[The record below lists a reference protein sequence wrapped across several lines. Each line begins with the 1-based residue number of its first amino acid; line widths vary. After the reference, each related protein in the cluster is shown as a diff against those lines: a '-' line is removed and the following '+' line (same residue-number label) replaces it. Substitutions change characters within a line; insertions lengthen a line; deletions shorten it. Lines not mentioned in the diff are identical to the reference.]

1 MTINKA
7 DISNTSTF
15 GTWKTRTNELL
26 AFARKT
32 VSLGASGENND
43 GDLVLNGNL
52 SLGSVNPTTDTLT
65 VNNISKCASG
75 DFKITNA
82 AEIEGTLT
90 LDTGSGQS
98 SRIQI
103 ANGGSNTWNIHT
115 ASNHSYL
122 EIGDGNSFIRFDGTQ
137 IDGEN
142 IFINTDIMPDEIST
156 VNFVGTGTGSTKSV
170 FAEAE
175 INAGNIIATKISS
188 VGTISAGTSSDFAE
202 VIINGGTINNTVIGG
217 TTAVAGTFSSIATTS
232 NGNVTLN
239 GTGQLRGDVAKADG
253 TTVVDVSEAQFK
265 GTADLLAEGGITEV
279 LKAVYPIGSLYTST
293 ANVNPGDDRAAD
305 GTGGLGFGTW
315 ERYAEGRTL
324 VGVDTEGSIGVV
336 AGHTSEKSAANDFAG
351 RGRSGVVYLTTF
363 NHGLDVGDLIDI
375 NVGDNVTMDAYSS
388 PNNPVSDAF
397 NPWAYTD
404 ANARGLEIIEL
415 GGSSGTAGTGVGSGV
430 PYVRFSIESLYANM
444 TSQQQADYDAIVS
457 FKNFQVGG
465 SDLTASNGMTIRNS
479 RFRAGGSKGGT
490 SHCRLD
496 VEHIPDHVHDMKSP
510 LTDIQYYGINDD
522 NEDPS
527 TRLKANQSF
536 GPTHNSL
543 QYTDQQ
549 RNTEFL
555 GQFGNID
562 GDGQFNRN
570 SGLVRNYNGNQ
581 IVDIDVDKG
590 HENMPPYEVV
600 YIYRRTA

>member
-1 MTINKA
+1 
-7 DISNTSTF
+7 
-15 GTWKTRTNELL
+15 
-26 AFARKT
+26 
-32 VSLGASGENND
+32 
-43 GDLVLNGNL
+43 
-52 SLGSVNPTTDTLT
+52 
-65 VNNISKCASG
+65 
-75 DFKITNA
+75 
-82 AEIEGTLT
+82 
-90 LDTGSGQS
+90 
-98 SRIQI
+98 
-103 ANGGSNTWNIHT
+103 
-115 ASNHSYL
+115 
-122 EIGDGNSFIRFDGTQ
+122 
-137 IDGEN
+137 
-142 IFINTDIMPDEIST
+142 
-156 VNFVGTGTGSTKSV
+156 
-170 FAEAE
+170 
-175 INAGNIIATKISS
+175 
-188 VGTISAGTSSDFAE
+188 
-202 VIINGGTINNTVIGG
+202 
-217 TTAVAGTFSSIATTS
+217 
-232 NGNVTLN
+232 
-239 GTGQLRGDVAKADG
+239 
-253 TTVVDVSEAQFK
+253 
-265 GTADLLAEGGITEV
+265 
-279 LKAVYPIGSLYTST
+279 
-293 ANVNPGDDRAAD
+293 
-305 GTGGLGFGTW
+305 
-315 ERYAEGRTL
+315 
-324 VGVDTEGSIGVV
+324 
-336 AGHTSEKSAANDFAG
+336 
-351 RGRSGVVYLTTF
+351 
-363 NHGLDVGDLIDI
+363 
-375 NVGDNVTMDAYSS
+375 
-388 PNNPVSDAF
+388 
-397 NPWAYTD
+397 
-404 ANARGLEIIEL
+404 
-415 GGSSGTAGTGVGSGV
+415 
-430 PYVRFSIESLYANM
+430 M